1 MANPGKFKRLIQAGR
16 DVALGKRNEYL
27 RQRDQAQAERDE
39 VRRQLGEAHGERNEL
54 RCQLDIA
61 LGERNELRRQLDVAL
76 GERNEFQRQLELLR
90 ITHAQHLTFKAAPP
104 TPRSAQRSL
113 FLATLPK
120 SGTEFVSGAIRDA
133 TELVSPMAQWDE
145 DLVRAYF
152 SGYCNREDIY
162 STGVFVSERLLLAP
176 FRQLTHGYLCVSH
189 CAATHHNLC
198 VLRDAGFE
206 RVSVLVRDP
215 RDSTV
220 SWTYHLRAMDPPM
233 IEFNSLIQQLPPAY
247 FAWPHETQLA
257 FQVRTFLPAAV
268 NWIEGWLR
276 AATQAEPP
284 VQIQLLSFDDL
295 RRDPTA
301 LVESVLKFHR
311 VGDYDLSKV
320 APPEPGKRHFREG
333 KSGAW
338 QEEFSAEDRQ
348 LAESLMGNRLESLFD
363 RAAVS

>member
-1 MANPGKFKRLIQAGR
+1 
-16 DVALGKRNEYL
+16 
-27 RQRDQAQAERDE
+27 
-39 VRRQLGEAHGERNEL
+39 
-54 RCQLDIA
+54 
-61 LGERNELRRQLDVAL
+61 LDVAL

-104 TPRSAQRSL
+104 TPRSSQRSL

-162 STGVFVSERLLLAP
+162 STGVFVSERLLLEP
-176 FRQLTHGYLCVSH
+176 FRGLTHGYLCVSH

-247 FAWPHETQLA
+247 FAWPHEAQLA

-268 NWIEGWLR
+268 NWIESWVG
-276 AATQAEPP
+276 AAAAGEQP
-284 VQIQLLSFDDL
+284 VQLQIALFDEL
-295 RRDPTA
+295 RSDPTA
-301 LVESVLKFHR
+301 LVESIFTFHG
-311 VGDYDLSKV
+311 VEDYDLSNMR
-320 APPEPGKRHFREG
+320 PPTPGERHFREG
-333 KSGAW
+333 KSSGDAKTQNIKRAPFTGIFLVMVMRAHDW
-338 QEEFSAEDRQ
+338 HPSRAFGRADGIKPGHGHAPLSDISVLIERDCVWSSVIPNAFAPAGFRLGPPTDRC
-348 LAESLMGNRLESLFD
+348 
-363 RAAVS
+363 